1 MELERLKVKHLNG
14 PFAGQEKVYLKGV
27 AEVYEKRG
35 MVKIL
40 GPATASPPPAP
51 KADRK
56 ALEKQAL
63 KLKAVKAEDLEVL
76 SDEDLAAFIAEAE
89 KK

>member
-1 MELERLKVKHLNG
+1 MERVKVKHING

-40 GPATASPPPAP
+40 GPSDAPPPL
-51 KADRK
+51 KVDRK

-76 SDEDLAAFIAEAE
+76 SDADLQAFISEAE

>member
-1 MELERLKVKHLNG
+1 MELERVKVKYIKG
-14 PFAGQEKVYLKGV
+14 PLAGQEKVLLESV
-27 AEVYEKRG
+27 AKVYEKRG
-35 MVKIL
+35 MVRVL
-40 GPATASPPPAP
+40 GSATAESRPAP
-51 KADRK
+51 RADRK

-63 KLKAVKAEDLEVL
+63 KLKAVKPEDLEVL